1 MITSISLQNFKCF
14 EKQTLAFKPLTLL
27 SGLNGTGKSSVIQ
40 ALLLL
45 RQSYQQR
52 LLRTHK
58 LALNGDLVH
67 IGTAK
72 DALCEW
78 AAEEIISFALTG
90 KEGVDFGQPEPSKIE
105 FEVKETWVFNYI
117 KDKDVLDNASPF
129 STEEEEFDDIPIPD
143 EEFDDGMPTIY
154 DSCLFSSKNFY
165 YLQAERVGPRRF
177 FETSDFLVHQGR
189 QIGISGEYAAHF
201 LAIFGKEIVENA
213 HVRHPDAV
221 SLSIKDQVEA
231 WLGEISPGT
240 RINLTQ
246 DPVTDTVSLQYTF
259 AGKELSSKYRATNV
273 GFGITYVLPIL
284 VVLLAASRDALVII
298 ENPEAHLH
306 PKGQAQMGN
315 LLARAA
321 MGGVQVIVETHSDH
335 VLNGIRVAVHDGK
348 LEPDDVQLHFF
359 QKSKEDGHSQVVS
372 PRLLR
377 NGRIDRWPDGFFD
390 EWDKSLEAL
399 LD

>member
-1 MITSISLQNFKCF
+1 MITSLSLQNFKCF
-14 EKQTLAFKPLTLL
+14 EKQTLSFKPLTLL

-45 RQSYQQR
+45 RQSYQQ
-52 LLRTHK
+52 LLLQSRG

-72 DALCEW
+72 DALFEW
-78 AAEEIISFALTG
+78 AADDIIGFDITCTDEYSKEEATG
-90 KEGVDFGQPEPSKIE
+90 
-105 FEVKETWVFNYI
+105 TWRFNYF
-117 KDKDVLDNASPF
+117 KDKDVLDNIPPLSH
-129 STEEEEFDDIPIPD
+129 FDQ
-143 EEFDDGMPTIY
+143 IY
-154 DSCLFSSKNFY
+154 DSCLFSDRDFY

-177 FETSDFLVHQGR
+177 FETSDFLVRQKR
-189 QIGISGEYAAHF
+189 QIGISGEYTAHF
-201 LAIFGKEIVENA
+201 LSLFEKEPVVNH
-213 HVRHPDAV
+213 HVTHPDAV
-221 SLSIKDQVEA
+221 SLTIKDQVEA
-231 WLGEISPGT
+231 WLGEVSPGT

-246 DPVTDTVSLQYTF
+246 NVVTDTMSLQYTF
-259 AGKELSSKYRATNV
+259 AGKEISSKYRATNV

-284 VVLLAASRDALVII
+284 VAILASHPGSLLLI

-306 PKGQAQMGN
+306 PKGQAQMGD

-321 MGGVQVIVETHSDH
+321 SGGVQIVVETHSDH

-348 LEPDDVQLHFF
+348 LQPDDVQLHFF
-359 QKSKEDGHSQVVS
+359 QRRKDDGQSQVVS
-372 PRLLR
+372 PRIKHD
-377 NGRIDRWPDGFFD
+377 GRIDRWPDGFFD